1 MPIYDQMS
9 GPRVD
14 PGRRPRKTRD
24 FSATGPRRRLH
35 LAFVCQRTFCDL
47 LNYLAARLRA
57 SGWSPQIPAV
67 HAKERDEEVIR
78 AWLDWSSTPR

>member
-1 MPIYDQMS
+1 MGSALNKGMPIYDQMS

-47 LNYLAARLRA
+47 LKLREGDTLTPDLVFRDPYLLEQKGVR
-57 SGWSPQIPAV
+57 S
-67 HAKERDEEVIR
+67 
-78 AWLDWSSTPR
+78 